1 MEHTAW
7 ARVAPSVKVLWIQVW
22 LKGWRRREG
31 SRQDRGMPEFSIL
44 AAYVAAVAVITVV
57 PGPGQAVMIAK
68 SVGAGRSAALATALG
83 LETGTMVHC
92 LLAAFG
98 LSAVLAQV
106 PVAFVVVKV
115 IGAAYLI
122 GIGLRSLVGRTA
134 PHGRGDASPDAGWA
148 TNYRQAVMIGVLNPK
163 VALFFMAFL
172 PQFVQPARGLVILQF
187 LVLGVVFCTIGLCFN
202 VIITFAGDLLGR
214 RIRDSRRWQL
224 WTRRASGTVMVLLG
238 IRLAA
243 QRV

>member
-1 MEHTAW
+1 
-7 ARVAPSVKVLWIQVW
+7 
-22 LKGWRRREG
+22 
-31 SRQDRGMPEFSIL
+31 MPEFSIL

-57 PGPGQAVMIAK
+57 PGPGQAVMITK
-68 SVGAGRSAALATALG
+68 SVGAGRSAAFATALG

-122 GIGLRSLVGRTA
+122 GLGLRSLFGRTA
-134 PHGRGDASPDAGWA
+134 SHRDSSDPAPDAGWA
-148 TNYRQAVMIGVLNPK
+148 TDYRRAVTIGVLNPK
-163 VALFFMAFL
+163 VALFFLAFL
-172 PQFVQPARGLVILQF
+172 PQFVQPARGLVIVQF

-202 VIITFAGDLLGR
+202 VIITFAGDLIGR
-214 RIRDSRRWQL
+214 RIRDSRRWQA
-224 WTRRASGTVMVLLG
+224 WTRRVSGVVMVLLG

>member
-1 MEHTAW
+1 
-7 ARVAPSVKVLWIQVW
+7 
-22 LKGWRRREG
+22 
-31 SRQDRGMPEFSIL
+31 MPEISL
-44 AAYVAAVAVITVV
+44 VAAYVAAVAVITVV

-68 SVGAGRSAALATALG
+68 SVGAGRSAAFATALG

-122 GIGLRSLVGRTA
+122 GIGLRSLFGRSA
-134 PHGRGDASPDAGWA
+134 SHGSGDAAPDAGWA

-163 VALFFMAFL
+163 VALFFLAFL
-172 PQFVQPARGLVILQF
+172 PQFVQPARGLVIVQF

-214 RIRDSRRWQL
+214 RIRGSPRWHT
-224 WTRRASGTVMVLLG
+224 WTRRTTGTVMVLLG
-238 IRLAA
+238 IKLAA
-243 QRV
+243 QRA